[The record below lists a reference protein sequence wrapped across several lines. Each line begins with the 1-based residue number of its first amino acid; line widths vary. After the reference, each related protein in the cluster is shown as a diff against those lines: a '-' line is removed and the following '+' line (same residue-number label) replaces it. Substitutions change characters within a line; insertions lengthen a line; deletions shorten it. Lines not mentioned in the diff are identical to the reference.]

1 MTGCLD
7 DFPNELEPN
16 FSCLSDTLSAGPAS
30 GVLILA
36 IGIPL
41 IGIIKA
47 YLRKLL
53 DNVDF
58 DEGLEN
64 FLFRIAGVAL
74 WVIVILTAAAEFGI
88 NVTG

>member
-1 MTGCLD
+1 MSGCLD
-7 DFPNELEPN
+7 NFPNEIEPS
-16 FSCLSDTLSAGPAS
+16 FPCLSDSLSSGPAS
-30 GVLILA
+30 GVIILV
-36 IGIPL
+36 IGIPM

-64 FLFRIAGVAL
+64 FLYRIAGVAL
-74 WVIVILTAAAEFGI
+74 WAIVVLSLIHI
-88 NVTG
+88 

>member
-7 DFPNELEPN
+7 DFPNEIELN
-16 FSCLSDTLSAGPAS
+16 FPCLSDSLSAGPAS
-30 GVLILA
+30 GLLILA
-36 IGIPL
+36 LGIPL

-53 DNVDF
+53 DKVDF

-64 FLFRIAGVAL
+64 FLYRISGVA
-74 WVIVILTAAAEFGI
+74 
-88 NVTG
+88 N

>member
-1 MTGCLD
+1 MSGCLD
-7 DFPNELEPN
+7 NFPNELEPTLP
-16 FSCLSDTLSAGPAS
+16 CLSDSLSAGPAS
-30 GVLILA
+30 GLLILA

-41 IGIIKA
+41 IGVVKA

-64 FLFRIAGVAL
+64 FLYRISGVAL
-74 WVIVILTAAAEFGI
+74 WAIVILTAADEF
-88 NVTG
+88 